1 MKSPTQVS
9 GGAGARR
16 FRLKA
21 LGPAEY
27 SPPRLPNE
35 NPQAGER
42 LGVSALKSRPP
53 WRISDV
59 GAEGSYAIAT
69 LMLAARHY
77 LLLLPFGPVPLHF
90 GMRPVSLCR
99 PGRMLAPLDRLD
111 LTGVV

>member
-1 MKSPTQVS
+1 MKIPAQVS

-53 WRISDV
+53 WRIGDV

-77 LLLLPFGPVPLHF
+77 LLLLPLVQCHCTLVCGRFHCAGPAECSP
-90 GMRPVSLCR
+90 
-99 PGRMLAPLDRLD
+99 RLIGS
-111 LTGVV
+111 T